1 MKKKIDFVV
10 AGVGFGDI
18 NLLINSIIKK
28 NNKYNF
34 IGFIEDDK
42 KKSSKVFGRYKVIGT
57 WKILSNKKYYVF
69 NSVCKNYKVRN
80 LAHKKLNSYGAKFIN
95 LIDPTIDTN
104 FTKLGNGI
112 AIFKNVF
119 LGTNTEIGS
128 QSIVHSFSSIGH
140 DVKIGKNCFVG
151 PGAKILG
158 GVTIENDVLIGANA
172 VCLPNSIIKSRSII
186 GAGSIV
192 SGKVPANST
201 MFSGLAKRII

>member
-1 MKKKIDFVV
+1 MVNYIGLIKVQLIYEKIDFVV

-18 NLLINSIIKK
+18 NLLINSIIKR

-119 LGTNTEIGS
+119 LGTNTKL
-128 QSIVHSFSSIGH
+128 VHKVSFIAFRLLVMMLRLG
-140 DVKIGKNCFVG
+140 KI
-151 PGAKILG
+151 ALSDLSKI
-158 GVTIENDVLIGANA
+158 
-172 VCLPNSIIKSRSII
+172 
-186 GAGSIV
+186 
-192 SGKVPANST
+192 
-201 MFSGLAKRII
+201 